1 MINILFA
8 SLDTSSVIK
17 IGLKSN
23 LNIYLNFF
31 KYVSSFVFK
40 QISQIHIISESIEA
54 PSGGQ
59 EGSVK
64 YKTNLHVFILH
75 S

>member
-1 MINILFA
+1 M
-8 SLDTSSVIK
+8 IK

-23 LNIYLNFF
+23 LNINLIFF

-40 QISQIHIISESIEA
+40 QISPIHIISESIQA
-54 PSGGQ
+54 ISGGQ

-64 YKTNLHVFILH
+64 YKTDLHVFILH
-75 S
+75 KMQIPIE